1 MTLRRPIWR
10 ALRSGLE
17 RGRAIFSR
25 DARQRRDQI
34 VFYPDYTGDNPYQ
47 RLMYAPCIA
56 AGFTVTPGDLETAL
70 ACRPATRMIFHIHWL
85 NALFRDLHTPA
96 EAAARVDDFIAGLR
110 RFQAAGG
117 FVLWTIH
124 NIAPHEPR
132 FTGQDLRLRR
142 FLARHADR
150 LHLHDASHRAEL
162 SHLPLREG
170 RIRIVPH
177 GHYIG
182 HYGPF
187 SLPDRLAG
195 MDRDGPRAL
204 FLGTLRPYKGIDR
217 LCRMV
222 RDLRGAGVPVTIAG
236 RPFSAAI
243 GNRIAELADETGA
256 NVLLRKV
263 SDTELHD
270 LCLSHN
276 LGLLSYDRILTSGAL
291 KLFQSYG
298 MMIAAPPLPTI
309 LAEDR
314 FATFLIADEDG
325 GGIGTRLR
333 GLSPDARRQACA
345 LNFRLAQEAGW
356 TDRLFRD

>member
-1 MTLRRPIWR
+1 MSSRGPIWK

-17 RGRAIFSR
+17 RGRAILSR
-25 DARQRRDQI
+25 TGRTPRDQI
-34 VFYPDYTGDNPYQ
+34 VFYPDYRGGNPYQ

-56 AGFTVTPGDLETAL
+56 SGFTVAPLDLEMAL
-70 ACRPATRMIFHIHWL
+70 ACQPASRVIFHIHWL
-85 NALFRDLHTPA
+85 NALFRDLRTPA
-96 EAAARVDDFIAGLR
+96 EAAAEVDGFIAGLR

-132 FTGQDLRLRR
+132 FTGQDLRLRS

-182 HYGPF
+182 HYGAF
-187 SLPDRLAG
+187 ALPDRLAG
-195 MDRDGPRAL
+195 LDRDGPRAL
-204 FLGTLRPYKGIDR
+204 FLGALRPYKGIDR

-236 RPFSAAI
+236 QPFSAAI
-243 GNRIAELADETGA
+243 GKRIAGLADETGA
-256 NVLLRKV
+256 RAILRKV
-263 SDTELHD
+263 SDAELHD

-291 KLFQSYG
+291 RLYQSYG

-309 LAEDR
+309 MAEDR
-314 FATFLIADEDG
+314 FATFLITDGDG
-325 GGIGTRLR
+325 GSIATQLCA
-333 GLSPDARRQACA
+333 LSPEARRQACT